1 MRAALFAACVLVLQA
16 AAGALALGSAAASPA
31 LDAFGNPLCVGGTAV
46 QQAPDGVAPGLLPDC
61 CTAACALFA
70 PGTAG
75 AAPHS
80 LANPLAPVSVV
91 AFPAPSG
98 VGPAASHAHGPGN
111 PRAPPPAA

>member
-16 AAGALALGSAAASPA
+16 AAGALALGSAAASPS
-31 LDAFGNPLCVGGTAV
+31 LDAFGNPLCVGGTALE
-46 QQAPDGVAPGLLPDC
+46 QAPDGAPGLLADC

-80 LANPLAPVSVV
+80 LPNPLAPVSVG
-91 AFPAPSG
+91 AFPAPG
-98 VGPAASHAHGPGN
+98 GGEPAAPHAHGPGN
-111 PRAPPPAA
+111 PRAPPSAA

>member
-16 AAGALALGSAAASPA
+16 AAGALALGSAVASPS
-31 LDAFGNPLCVGGTAV
+31 LDAFGNPLCIGGTAME
-46 QQAPDGVAPGLLPDC
+46 QTPDGVPGLLPDC
-61 CTAACALFA
+61 CTAACALLA

-98 VGPAASHAHGPGN
+98 VEPAASRAHGPGN
-111 PRAPPPAA
+111 PRAPPSAA